1 MPNPSVDLYIA
12 LEEMKRLAD
21 ETRVELEE
29 ASRQAARWR
38 ARVDGLTRQHNG
50 YLFGAQNLRAALSYH
65 EDGDKE

>member
-12 LEEMKRLAD
+12 LEEMERLA
-21 ETRVELEE
+21 EQAKRELEE

-38 ARVDGLTRQHNG
+38 ARVDALTQQHNG

-65 EDGDKE
+65 DESDKE